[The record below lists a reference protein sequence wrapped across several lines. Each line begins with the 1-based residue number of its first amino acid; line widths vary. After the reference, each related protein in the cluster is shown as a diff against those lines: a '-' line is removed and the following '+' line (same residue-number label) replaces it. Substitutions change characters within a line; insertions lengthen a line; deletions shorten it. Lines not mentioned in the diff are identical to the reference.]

1 MKINRVLVTLALG
14 FLAVGIRASH
24 DESLGIRFVAT
35 DGGDVSACLDHHQ
48 PCASLAYALDKA
60 EPGHS
65 IRVAAGTYD
74 LTGLDPEKFLWGPVK
89 ARGGYSKA
97 TEWEQSDPQA
107 NRTVVTGLDARYRT
121 VLAARG
127 FTLAAGASADGAVLQ
142 SVQVGPV
149 SCVNEFAGGHP
160 CRNIDLQAQIPLSQ
174 FSSHPVSAANLW
186 GMVDRNDNREYAV
199 IGLSNATAVVDVT
212 DPTNPR
218 EVGSVPGN
226 NSSWREV
233 KILQRFDAAANRYRA
248 YAFIST
254 EAPGSGLQIIDLS
267 GLPNSIALAATLSDV
282 ATQHTL
288 YISNIDYASN
298 TSLPGSEPFLY
309 VAGSKPG
316 NGRWRAYHLGDPTA
330 PQLVGEAPAGTGYM
344 HDSTSLLVSDARA
357 AQCAAGHN
365 PCQVLVDFNENA
377 VEIWDVTEKAA
388 PLRLST
394 TQTGSFRYVHSG
406 WPSSDQQFLIVHD
419 ELDEIRGSVPLTN
432 IYTLDVA
439 DLRAPRLNVSWQG
452 ADNSTDHNG
461 YTRGNR
467 YYVSHYRRGLVVF
480 DITDPR
486 TLREIGYFDTFLM
499 ATANIAGTDGAW
511 GVYPFLPSGTVLISD
526 IDNGLFVLKDNTAGQ
541 VGTAGSLRVAAS
553 AQTFGEAAGAVLVS
567 VQRVGGSSG
576 PVTVNY
582 ATQDGTAVAG
592 SDYTAANG
600 TFSWSDGDFAD
611 KLISIA
617 ITSDSNVEP
626 DETFTLNLSA
636 PAGGATLTQS
646 TDTLTIGND
655 DAAVAPAPTGGGGGA
670 IDWLSLLLAVSLLAK
685 RRRL

>member
-1 MKINRVLVTLALG
+1 
-14 FLAVGIRASH
+14 
-24 DESLGIRFVAT
+24 
-35 DGGDVSACLDHHQ
+35 
-48 PCASLAYALDKA
+48 
-60 EPGHS
+60 
-65 IRVAAGTYD
+65 
-74 LTGLDPEKFLWGPVK
+74 
-89 ARGGYSKA
+89 
-97 TEWEQSDPQA
+97 
-107 NRTVVTGLDARYRT
+107 
-121 VLAARG
+121 
-127 FTLAAGASADGAVLQ
+127 
-142 SVQVGPV
+142 
-149 SCVNEFAGGHP
+149 
-160 CRNIDLQAQIPLSQ
+160 
-174 FSSHPVSAANLW
+174 
-186 GMVDRNDNREYAV
+186 
-199 IGLSNATAVVDVT
+199 
-212 DPTNPR
+212 
-218 EVGSVPGN
+218 
-226 NSSWREV
+226 
-233 KILQRFDAAANRYRA
+233 
-248 YAFIST
+248 
-254 EAPGSGLQIIDLS
+254 
-267 GLPNSIALAATLSDV
+267 
-282 ATQHTL
+282 L

-316 NGRWRAYHLGDPTA
+316 NGRWRAYNLDDPTA

-344 HDSTSLLVSDARA
+344 HDSTSLLVSDERA
-357 AQCAAGHN
+357 AQCGAGHS

-394 TQTGSFRYVHSG
+394 TQTDSFRYVHSG
-406 WPSSDQQFLIVHD
+406 WPSSDQRFLIVHD

-553 AQTFGEAAGAVLVS
+553 EQTFGEAAGAVLVS

-611 KLISIA
+611 RLISIA

-655 DAAVAPAPTGGGGGA
+655 DTAVAPAPTGGGGGGGA
-670 IDWLSLLLAVSLLAK
+670 VDWLSLLLAVSLLAK